1 MNTYL
6 SAPALSVLGALDD
19 PGQVEQ
25 LDLGA
30 LVLDAPGHRR
40 QRRELVSGNL
50 GVHAGQVAQQCRL
63 PHGWR
68 SYET

>member
-1 MNTYL
+1 MNTDL

-50 GVHAGQVAQQCRL
+50 GVHAGQVAQQRRL
-63 PHGWR
+63 AH
-68 SYET
+68 